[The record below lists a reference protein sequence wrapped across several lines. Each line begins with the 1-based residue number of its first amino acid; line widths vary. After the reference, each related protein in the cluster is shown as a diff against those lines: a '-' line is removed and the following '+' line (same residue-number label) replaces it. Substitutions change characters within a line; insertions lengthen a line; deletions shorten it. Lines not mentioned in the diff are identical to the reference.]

1 MAEKTESGAQ
11 ENTIARSANPADLK
25 RRALNELL
33 PEAFSE
39 GKLDLQALKRALGE
53 DAVVEAGERYRLDWV
68 GKTEAYRTLQATT
81 TSTLRPM
88 REQSVNFDTA
98 NHVFIEGENLE
109 TLKVIQKAYFGQ
121 VKLIYIDPPYNTGS
135 DNFVYPDR
143 FGESKEEYL
152 RRINELDEQG
162 ALLREGQFRKNSRE
176 SGHYHSNWLSMML
189 PRLYIARNLLRDDGV
204 IFVSCDDHEVFNLRC
219 LMNEIFGEENFVA
232 TVIWQKV
239 YAPKS
244 SARHFS
250 EDHDYVLVYARNGDI
265 WTPGL
270 LPRTDE
276 QNAVYKN
283 LDDDPRGQW
292 RPNNLAARNYY
303 SKGTYSIKCPGGRII
318 EGPPSGSYWRISKE
332 RFEELDRDNRIYWG
346 KDGNNIPAPKI
357 FLSEVKQGRV
367 PQTLWPYGDVGHTQE
382 AKKELLDLLEFPSSD
397 LVFDTP
403 KPTRLVRRML
413 QLGTNP
419 DSSDIVMDFFAGSGT
434 TLDAVLQQNGEDDGN
449 RRCILV
455 QMAEPLDADNA
466 EFSDIAQVA
475 RTRVRRALDKLRE
488 SDDLLNKVPE
498 GEGFRAFKLAP
509 SCFPQWR
516 PRTFESGDELA
527 EQIKLFMD
535 AEPGEYDTQAI
546 AQELLLKSGYPL
558 TTRIETLDVA
568 GAQVQS
574 IKDSKLLLVLET
586 FSAEMIEPL
595 VEMKPERIIALDA
608 VFSDSDELKTN
619 LALQC
624 RDAGIGIEFV

>member
-11 ENTIARSANPADLK
+11 KEAIACNENPADLK
-25 RRALNELL
+25 RHALGELL

-39 GKLDLQALKRALGE
+39 GRLDIPALKRALGE

-232 TVIWQKV
+232 QFVWK
-239 YAPKS
+239 
-244 SARHFS
+244 ARKFTDSRSVTNVSTDHEYLVCFS
-250 EDHDYVLVYARNGDI
+250 KRSEFRFNG
-265 WTPGL
+265 
-270 LPRTDE
+270 LPRDE
-276 QNAVYKN
+276 SKFKN
-283 LDDDPRGQW
+283 PDQDPRGSWMSRSMLGLATAAQ
-292 RPNNLAARNYY
+292 RPNLHYSLVDPETGIGYEPAPDRGWRY
-303 SKGTYSIKCPGGRII
+303 SKKRM
-318 EGPPSGSYWRISKE
+318 EGMVAE
-332 RFEELDRDNRIYWG
+332 
-346 KDGNNIPAPKI
+346 
-357 FLSEVKQGRV
+357 GRV
-367 PQTLWPYGDVGHTQE
+367 LFPKSAEGRPREKKFRAEMESDTIAIPSIIDKIHTSDGTAE
-382 AKKELLDLLEFPSSD
+382 VRDLLGKQ
-397 LVFDTP
+397 VFDFP
-403 KPTRLVRRML
+403 KPTSLL
-413 QLGTNP
+413 KLLISQTT
-419 DSSDIVMDFFAGSGT
+419 SDDDYILDLFAGSGT
-434 TLDAVLQQNGEDDGN
+434 TLDAVLRQNAADSGN

-455 QMAEPLDADNA
+455 QMAEPLEADNA
-466 EFSDIAQVA
+466 EFSDIAQIA
-475 RTRVRRALDKLRE
+475 RTRVRRALEKLRE
-488 SDDLLNKVPE
+488 SDDLLNKIPE
-498 GEGFRAFKLAP
+498 DEGFRAFTLAP

-535 AEPGEYDTQAI
+535 AEPGGHDTHAI

-558 TTRIETLDVA
+558 TTRIETVDLA
-568 GAQVQS
+568 GAPVQR
-574 IKDSKLLLVLET
+574 IDDGKLLLILES
-586 FSAEMIEPL
+586 FSAGMIGPL
-595 VEMKPERIIALDA
+595 VELKPERIVALDT
-608 VFSDSDELKTN
+608 VFRDSDELKTN
-619 LALQC
+619 LTLQC
-624 RDAGIGIEFV
+624 RDAGIRFESI